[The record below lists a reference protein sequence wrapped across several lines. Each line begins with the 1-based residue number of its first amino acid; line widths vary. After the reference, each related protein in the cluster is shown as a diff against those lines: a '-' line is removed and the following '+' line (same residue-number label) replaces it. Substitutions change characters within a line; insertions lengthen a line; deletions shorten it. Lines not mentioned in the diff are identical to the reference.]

1 VLLILVV
8 KFFEYAIALRID
20 RAQDPFWLALGIAL
34 VSAALVL
41 GKGKSS
47 A

>member
-1 VLLILVV
+1 V
-8 KFFEYAIALRID
+8 KFFEYAVTLHID
-20 RAQDPFWLALGIAL
+20 RALDLLWLALGIAL

-47 A
+47 P